1 MTNASN
7 VQVGNISRTF
17 GQRSRSL
24 VTENQEQVK
33 VEPLLPSLK
42 LFDNP
47 ANMTGSEYRFF
58 NEFLGPKAKV
68 RGETTIKGKQ
78 INKSELAIKP
88 ILQS

>member
-1 MTNASN
+1 
-7 VQVGNISRTF
+7 
-17 GQRSRSL
+17 
-24 VTENQEQVK
+24 
-33 VEPLLPSLK
+33 
-42 LFDNP
+42 
-47 ANMTGSEYRFF
+47 MTGSEYRFF